1 MGKEKVNVKS
11 AVKARLDQIKSI
23 CTEITDAD
31 LVTKRELL
39 KHVIGD
45 VVNTMLSA
53 KKDGFVPAYKF
64 FSLLKAK
71 NLGLSDYDFYDFIA
85 VCYNCGLRL
94 GVALDSRDGMDYTE
108 IVIIDKTFKD
118 SENNVQ
124 LFPWEAEKKK
134 ESKDIK
140 DDEKDKTDAKAE
152 NTESAE
158 AGSKEKTDC

>member
-1 MGKEKVNVKS
+1 MGKEKINVKS

-53 KKDGFVPAYKF
+53 KKEGFVPAYKF
-64 FSLLKAK
+64 FSLVKAK

-85 VCYNCGLRL
+85 VCNNCGLRL
-94 GVALDSRDGMDYTE
+94 GVALDSREGMDYTE
-108 IVIIDKTFKD
+108 IAILDKTFKD

-134 ESKDIK
+134 DSKDIK
-140 DDEKDKTDAKAE
+140 DEKIDAKAE
-152 NTESAE
+152 NTEFAE
-158 AGSKEKTDC
+158 ARTEDENDCK